1 MSTASILW
9 SSRPLRSLARA
20 WALVALAT
28 LSACGA
34 ELDPTLV
41 EVSGRTVEVVE
52 AGAGDVTV
60 VFESGLGDDWTPWKR
75 VAREVAEHAQVFAY
89 SRPGYGDSDP
99 SSDPRTATQIV
110 ADLRTLLEVQGHAPP
125 YVLVGHSFG
134 GATMELFAK
143 QHPEEVIGLVL
154 VDPRHRDLSDACEDA
169 GAEGCTIAASALA
182 SLPKVQIAEIAGF
195 ASVSDEIEAA
205 GTFGD
210 HPVRVLTAT
219 RHRGFDREAEALWVS
234 LLGSLADEAED
245 GEQIV
250 FARAGHYL
258 QIWRSRKVAREILSL
273 VPAEEG

>member
-1 MSTASILW
+1 MSTASILR
-9 SSRPLRSLARA
+9 SRPLRSLARA

-75 VAREVAEHAQVFAY
+75 VAREVAEEAQVFAY

-110 ADLRTLLEVQGHAPP
+110 EDLRTLLEVEGYAPP

-134 GATMELFAK
+134 GAYMELFAK

-154 VDPRHRDLSDACEDA
+154 VDPRHRDLADACEDT
-169 GAEGCTIAASALA
+169 GAEGCTIPASALA
-182 SLPKVQIAEIAGF
+182 SLPKVQAAEIAGF
-195 ASVSDEIEAA
+195 ASVSHEIEAA

-234 LLGSLADEAED
+234 QLGSLADEAED
-245 GEQIV
+245 GEQAV
-250 FARAGHYL
+250 FAGAGHYL

>member
-1 MSTASILW
+1 MSTASILR
-9 SSRPLRSLARA
+9 SSRALRSLARG

-60 VFESGLGDDWTPWKR
+60 VFEAGLGDDWTPWKR
-75 VAREVAEHAQVFAY
+75 VAREVAEEAQVFAY

-99 SSDPRTATQIV
+99 SADPRTASQIV
-110 ADLRTLLEVQGHAPP
+110 EDLRTLLEVEGYAPP

-134 GATMELFAK
+134 GAYMELFAK

-154 VDPRHRDLSDACEDA
+154 VDPRHRDLTEACEDA
-169 GAEGCTIAASALA
+169 GAEGCTIPTSALA
-182 SLPKVQIAEIAGF
+182 SLPKVQAAEFVGF

-210 HPVRVLTAT
+210 YPVRVLTAT
-219 RHRGFDREAEALWVS
+219 RHRGFDREAETLWAS

-245 GEQIV
+245 GEQTV
-250 FARAGHYL
+250 FKGAGHYL
-258 QIWRSRKVAREILSL
+258 QIWRSHKVAREILSL